1 MSYRRFTLLAIL
13 VVFLLAGSSAVAQSS
28 RTMAP
33 STVVVAQT
41 QDIVSFDVARI
52 TGSQGVNVL
61 IHVNEPLVM
70 EHPDRSQG
78 IVPWLAESWET
89 PDDNTWIFR
98 LREGVTFHNGEPFT
112 ADAVVYSYERYR
124 DPNLPGLQHA
134 YYWDLANM
142 ESVTAEDDLTVVI
155 KTSAPSPTM
164 LAVLSQMY
172 ITEPK
177 WTSSQSDDVTNRQ
190 AVGTGPFKF
199 KSWTRDEQVV
209 LEAFDDYW
217 FGQPIADELVFR
229 VIPEVGTRVAEL
241 LTGGVHIAGSLNMD
255 QVSKL
260 DTDTTRASINPG
272 SRIVY
277 LGIVTNDESL
287 PTSNKLVRQAFNY
300 AVDVDTIASALFGGV
315 TEPYAGVLPPPY
327 HDPEVQPYPY
337 DPEKAREL
345 LAEAGYPDGFDLVMD
360 SYADRL
366 QVSQAV
372 AKYLTDVGVRTTIR
386 THEWANYTQRLRDR
400 ESSPVYI
407 LGQGGFASAFEQLST
422 IFDPRSS
429 TIHAHAYSN
438 PEFYRVMDAASV
450 TVDEEEHTRLL
461 YEAQRLLWDDAPVIF
476 MYTDPVVIGV
486 SNLLP
491 DYEAAAR
498 DGVRLH
504 WTLTEPRSE

>member
-1 MSYRRFTLLAIL
+1 MNYRRFTPLITLVLLL
-13 VVFLLAGSSAVAQSS
+13 VIGSYALAQSGGKS
-28 RTMAP
+28 AP
-33 STVVVAQT
+33 ARVVVAQT

-61 IHVNEPLVM
+61 IHINEPLVM
-70 EHPDRSQG
+70 EHPDRSVG

-89 PDDNTWIFR
+89 PDDNTWIFH
-98 LREGVTFHNGEPFT
+98 LREGVKFHNGEPFN
-112 ADAVVYSYERYR
+112 ADAVVYSFERYR
-124 DPNLPGLQHA
+124 NPEVPGLQHA

-142 ESVTAEDDLTVVI
+142 ASVSAVDELTVLV
-155 KTSAPSPTM
+155 KTDAPSPTM

-177 WTSSQSDDVTNRQ
+177 WTSAQSDDVTNRQ

-217 FGQPIADELVFR
+217 FGKPIVDQLVFR
-229 VIPEVGTRVAEL
+229 VIPEAGTRVAEL
-241 LTGGVHIAGSLNMD
+241 LTGGVHIAGSMTMD

-260 DTDTTRASINPG
+260 NTATTRASINPG

-287 PTSNKLVRQAFNY
+287 PTSSKLVRQAFNY
-300 AVDVDTIASALFGGV
+300 AVDVETITETLFAGV
-315 TEPYAGVLPPPY
+315 TKPYAGVLPPPFY
-327 HDPEVQPYPY
+327 DPEVQPYPY
-337 DPEKAREL
+337 DPDKAREL

-386 THEWANYTQRLRDR
+386 THEWANYIQRLRDR

-407 LGQGGFASAFEQLST
+407 LGQGGFASAFEQIST
-422 IFDPRSS
+422 IFDSRSS

-438 PEFYRVMDAASV
+438 PEFFRVMDEASV

-461 YEAQRLLWDDAPVIF
+461 YEAQRILWDDAPAIF

-504 WTLTEPRSE
+504 WVLTEARSE